1 MFVSYSRNIEIAE
14 LKSNGEDINHHYK
27 DMIEPIFFKRIINNF
42 LFIFCKFMLLLVNN
56 NLC

>member
-1 MFVSYSRNIEIAE
+1 MFVSYSRNTEIAE

-27 DMIEPIFFKRIINNF
+27 DMIEPIFFKRMINNF
-42 LFIFCKFMLLLVNN
+42 LFFCKFMLLLVNN